1 MKKFWSYF
9 VLSVIVIVAVFL
21 IVSLTMASIHD
32 RDNLIDE
39 WKSWLPEDKQ
49 EEVVDTEENS
59 DIETDIEVE
68 IDDQDNTI
76 DSETE
81 VDLVE

>member
-9 VLSVIVIVAVFL
+9 LLSLILVAGGFL

-32 RDNLIDE
+32 HDNVVDE

-49 EEVVDTEENS
+49 EEVVETDDNI
-59 DIETDIEVE
+59 DIETEIVVDMVE
-68 IDDQDNTI
+68 
-76 DSETE
+76 
-81 VDLVE
+81 